1 VPTPTAWNQLI
12 FEYWD
17 VPPSNWDWWTDY
29 YQRNV
34 IDILCE
40 LEGHAGTAVMLRPGM
55 PWRSGP
61 HRVIYP
67 HPQMQVRP
75 TQDIEYS
82 TPREPVA
89 PLRSNIS
96 IDLHALL
103 QHEWTHAA
111 VHFMTAPNLRLHQ
124 QWIEGWA
131 QLHSDWA
138 ERYPLCPT
146 AEDALS
152 EEFFSRVNNH
162 WDVTFDVGSV
172 RTPETGTLLG

>member
-1 VPTPTAWNQLI
+1 MTPAGWTQLI

-17 VPPSNWDWWTDY
+17 VPEENWDWWSDY

-34 IDILCE
+34 VDILRG
-40 LEGHAGTAVMLRPGM
+40 LEGHAGTSVMLRPGM
-55 PWRSGP
+55 PWRKGP
-61 HRVIYP
+61 HRVSYP
-67 HPQMQVRP
+67 HPQMQLRP
-75 TQDIEYS
+75 VQDIEFS
-82 TPREPVA
+82 TPREAVGPI
-89 PLRSNIS
+89 RSNIS

-111 VHFMTAPNLRLHQ
+111 VHFMTAMNLRLHH

-131 QLHSDWA
+131 QRHPEWA
-138 ERYPLCPT
+138 QQYPQCVT

-162 WDVTFDVGSV
+162 WDVTFDVTSV
-172 RTPETGTLLG
+172 RSPETGSQRG

>member
-1 VPTPTAWNQLI
+1 MPTPTAWNQLI

-124 QWIEGWA
+124 QWNRGVGSASFRLGREV
-131 QLHSDWA
+131 
-138 ERYPLCPT
+138 P
-146 AEDALS
+146 ALS
-152 EEFFSRVNNH
+152 DRGGCVE
-162 WDVTFDVGSV
+162 
-172 RTPETGTLLG
+172 